1 MYKWIGTVA
10 LGLAVGSLLA
20 CSTRLATQDSGQ
32 QTRPRATIAVA
43 RDGGVSLNGKPAT
56 IAALRAELE
65 RLKEKQGVVWYARD
79 DAQQDPTPVQMDVF
93 KLIVT
98 ARLPIAMFKDRTF
111 STRLGAA
118 DFPK

>member
-1 MYKWIGTVA
+1 MSRRQEMHNVRLPCPSVSSLVASAVFGCGLRRSACRPGARLRVPKRPGPHENGWFLMYKWIGTVA

-43 RDGGVSLNGKPAT
+43 RDGGVSRNGKPAT

-65 RLKEKQGVVWYARD
+65 
-79 DAQQDPTPVQMDVF
+79 
-93 KLIVT
+93 
-98 ARLPIAMFKDRTF
+98 
-111 STRLGAA
+111 
-118 DFPK
+118 